1 MKIKLCKKYPK
12 IKTFE
17 KKLSKAFP
25 DAFIKVEGCIGICKQ
40 CKEQP
45 TAKVDKKKLKAKKI
59 EKIITKIEAL

>member
-17 KKLSKAFP
+17 KNLSKAFP
-25 DAFIKVEGCIGICKQ
+25 DASIQVKGCIGMCKK

-45 TAKVDKKKLKAKKI
+45 VAKVDKKKLKVKKI
-59 EKIITKIEAL
+59 EKLIDKIDAL